1 MRPLTVILWGG
12 QSWPQPAFS
21 RLRPLE
27 EALAGHWASGSGEAQ
42 FKNIS
47 ASECLFKTK
56 LSGIWQ
62 QCHSPQRDDR
72 ASKDHVGTL
81 LVDLHAGFNAAVR
94 ISDANR

>member
-1 MRPLTVILWGG
+1 MFV
-12 QSWPQPAFS
+12 Q
-21 RLRPLE
+21 
-27 EALAGHWASGSGEAQ
+27 
-42 FKNIS
+42 
-47 ASECLFKTK
+47 TK
-56 LSGIWQ
+56 LSGIGQ